1 MLWVNLI
8 NLVGELMA
16 GRMFFSFGCAQLD
29 SDIWF
34 FVSANF
40 MVDVKISF
48 IKKTSSEKFFLK
60 KYEQI
65 VNYIIYEC

>member
-1 MLWVNLI
+1 MGLI

-34 FVSANF
+34 FVSENF

-48 IKKTSSEKFFLK
+48 IKKTSSENFFF
-60 KYEQI
+60 
-65 VNYIIYEC
+65 